1 MINCLRGTHNPSV
14 RGSSSRGPTNIDQYN
29 EVLTDLD
36 MLKINSQHLLFGWLL
51 FFSPMSIN
59 AQDRPPIDVHSL
71 GPQVGEAVPEFNLPD
86 QSGQMRTLESIKGP
100 NGAMLLF
107 HRSADW

>member
-1 MINCLRGTHNPSV
+1 M
-14 RGSSSRGPTNIDQYN
+14 GPPLNQYTK
-29 EVLTDLD
+29 VLTDLD
-36 MLKINSQHLLFGWLL
+36 MLKINSQHLIFGWLL
-51 FFSPMSIN
+51 FFSPMSII

-71 GPQVGEAVPEFNLPD
+71 GPQVGDTVPEFYLPD

>member
-1 MINCLRGTHNPSV
+1 MV
-14 RGSSSRGPTNIDQYN
+14 
-29 EVLTDLD
+29 
-36 MLKINSQHLLFGWLL
+36 KINSQSLIFVWLLL
-51 FFSPMSIN
+51 FFPVSII

-71 GPQVGEAVPEFNLPD
+71 GPQVGDTVPEFNLPD
-86 QSGQMRTLESIKGP
+86 QNGQMRTLESIQGS

>member
-1 MINCLRGTHNPSV
+1 MWARQLDQHDKV
-14 RGSSSRGPTNIDQYN
+14 LIDF
-29 EVLTDLD
+29 D
-36 MLKINSQHLLFGWLL
+36 MVKINSQPLIFVWLL
-51 FFSPMSIN
+51 LFSPMSII

-71 GPQVGEAVPEFNLPD
+71 GPQVGDTVPEFNLPD
-86 QSGQMRTLESIKGP
+86 QNGQMRTLESIKGS